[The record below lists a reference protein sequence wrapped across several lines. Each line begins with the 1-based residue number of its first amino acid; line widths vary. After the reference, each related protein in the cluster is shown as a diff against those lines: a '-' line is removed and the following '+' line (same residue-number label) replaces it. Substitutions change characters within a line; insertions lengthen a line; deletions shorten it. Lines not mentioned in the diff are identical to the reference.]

1 MPATISRTGRPRS
14 TLRPNDPLETMLTMK
29 RLILAAAALFAFAT
43 VLPAQQTG
51 TVPGTAPTAAP
62 GTAPETS
69 PKAGQPARKGTSKAP
84 MQQAAGGGPDQ
95 VWVNTNSSVYHCP
108 GDRFYGKTAHGRYMT
123 EAAAKGAG
131 AKGIGGKT
139 CFAGK

>member
-1 MPATISRTGRPRS
+1 
-14 TLRPNDPLETMLTMK
+14 MLSEIMLPMK
-29 RLILAAAALFAFAT
+29 RFILAATALRAFAA

-51 TVPGTAPTAAP
+51 T
-62 GTAPETS
+62 APETT
-69 PKAGQPARKGTSKAP
+69 PQTAQPARKTTAKTP
-84 MQQAAGGGPDQ
+84 MQQVPGGGPDQ

-108 GDRFYGKTAHGRYMT
+108 GDRYYGKTAHGRYMT

-131 AKGIGGKT
+131 AKGVGGKT